1 MKYLFFGCLLVCFC
15 ACNQKQ
21 NRVPVTPQDSLK
33 SNQPG
38 MARATTLITD
48 TSIGKIHRTTTYVD
62 LQQAFG
68 DNNLQDTIDYGAEGM
83 DSFIVT
89 KIYSNT
95 PKELVVNWQLNKFH
109 NAIATVDCLQENSPY
124 QTADS
129 LQVGSTLEK
138 LQRANGQ
145 KINFYG
151 TGWDYGGLITSYNKG
166 KFDKSN
172 IFFSLNSRED
182 AENVMGDQELNTDQ
196 PKVKVNLKKLYISK
210 ISVSL
215 YNQK

>member
-1 MKYLFFGCLLVCFC
+1 MKYFFFGCLLVCFC

-21 NRVPVTPQDSLK
+21 NSPALPAQDSPK
-33 SNQPG
+33 KTEQEISS
-38 MARATTLITD
+38 ATTLITD
-48 TSIGKIHRTTTYVD
+48 TSVGKIHKTSSYTD
-62 LQQAFG
+62 LQQVFG
-68 DNNLQDTIDYGAEGM
+68 NNNLQDTIDYGAEGM

-95 PKELVVNWQLNKFH
+95 RQELVVNWQLNKFH
-109 NAIATVDCLQENSPY
+109 KAIATVDCLQENSPY

-129 LQVGSTLEK
+129 LKVGSTLEK
-138 LQRANGQ
+138 LLQANGQ

-196 PKVKVNLKKLYISK
+196 PKVKANLKKLYISK

-215 YNQK
+215 YNKK